1 MRGEARTKLLG
12 ALALTALALF
22 VVPAVLDDG
31 TLAMLAPAAALGL
44 PAVGVSVLTGRAGL
58 PTLGQGAPFAV
69 GAYATAL
76 LARAGL
82 TVGPLQLL
90 AAALAGAL
98 FALLTGPVVV
108 RARGATAL
116 MITLALGELVATA
129 AGRWTSVTGGT
140 DGLAGIPA
148 VRLWWGGAPL
158 TDDTALY
165 RYLVVVTALAL
176 GATVL
181 VLGSPLGLLLAG
193 SRDHEERMRAA
204 GHRVGAALL
213 AACTGAGALAGLGGA
228 LLVTEQSYVSPADV
242 GFGTSSLVLLAAV
255 LGGIGSPLG
264 ALAGAVLVVVVRD
277 QLAARWPGHGPLLLG
292 ALFVAAVYLLPDG
305 VAGVRLRRPGGG
317 R

>member
-1 MRGEARTKLLG
+1 MRAQLLTG
-12 ALALTALALF
+12 LALTALALF
-22 VVPAVLDDG
+22 AVPAVLADG

-82 TVGPLQLL
+82 TTGPAQLV

-98 FALLTGPVVV
+98 FALATGPVVV

-140 DGLAGIPA
+140 DGLAGIPP
-148 VRLWWGGAPL
+148 VQLWWGGSPL

-176 GATVL
+176 GVTVL

-204 GHRVGAALL
+204 GHRVGGHLL
-213 AACTGAGALAGLGGA
+213 AAYIGAGALAGLGGA

-264 ALAGAVLVVVVRD
+264 ALAGTVLVVVVRD
-277 QLAARWPGHGPLLLG
+277 QLAAHWPGHGPLLLG

-305 VAGVRLRRPGGG
+305 ITSIRLRRP
-317 R
+317 